1 MVAISQRSAT
11 TSLRARTSTQGAAL
25 NSGAA
30 LNPGTVTTRRTTST
44 APNKSNCSTELVPVG
59 SNLVVLRG
67 LIRRDPEF
75 RVLASGDELMS
86 PDLTVRSDEAP
97 AESVPVVWPNPAAAA
112 VKLVEGDDVVVV
124 GRIRRR
130 FFRAGG
136 STATRTEV
144 HAEKILSARSGVR
157 IRSVLEPR
165 VEDLNL

>member
-1 MVAISQRSAT
+1 MAAASQRRATPSLQGPASARSTAST
-11 TSLRARTSTQGAAL
+11 TSNFS
-25 NSGAA
+25 S
-30 LNPGTVTTRRTTST
+30 S
-44 APNKSNCSTELVPVG
+44 SSELVPAG

-86 PDLTVRSDEAP
+86 LDLTVRSGEAP

-112 VKLVEGDDVVVV
+112 VKFIEGDDVVVV

-144 HAEKILSARSGVR
+144 HADKILSARSGVR
-157 IRSVLEPR
+157 IRTALEPR

>member
-1 MVAISQRSAT
+1 MAATAQRSAT
-11 TSLRARTSTQGAAL
+11 PSPRGRALTKGTALTKGAAL
-25 NSGAA
+25 TK
-30 LNPGTVTTRRTTST
+30 GTASST
-44 APNKSNCSTELVPVG
+44 PNKSDCSAELVPVG

-67 LIRRDPEF
+67 FIRRDPEF

-86 PDLTVRSDEAP
+86 LDLTVRSGEAP

-112 VKLVEGDDVVVV
+112 VKFIEGDDVVVV

-144 HAEKILSARSGVR
+144 HADKILSARSGVR
-157 IRSVLEPR
+157 IRSALEPR

>member
-1 MVAISQRSAT
+1 MAAASQRRATPSLKGPASARSTAST
-11 TSLRARTSTQGAAL
+11 TS
-25 NSGAA
+25 NS
-30 LNPGTVTTRRTTST
+30 S
-44 APNKSNCSTELVPVG
+44 SSSSELVPAG

-86 PDLTVRSDEAP
+86 LDLTVRSGEAP

-112 VKLVEGDDVVVV
+112 VKFIEGDDVVVV

-144 HAEKILSARSGVR
+144 HADTILSARSGVR
-157 IRSVLEPR
+157 IRTALEPR

>member
-1 MVAISQRSAT
+1 MAATPQRSAK
-11 TSLRARTSTQGAAL
+11 TSRRDIASTL
-25 NSGAA
+25 
-30 LNPGTVTTRRTTST
+30 ST
-44 APNKSNCSTELVPVG
+44 ASVTPNASSGGTELVPAG

-67 LIRRDPEF
+67 LIRQDPEF

-86 PDLTVRSDEAP
+86 LDLTVRSGEAP
-97 AESVPVVWPNPAAAA
+97 AESVPVVWANPTATA

-144 HAEKILSARSGVR
+144 HADIILSARSGVR
-157 IRSVLEPR
+157 IRTALEPR

>member
-1 MVAISQRSAT
+1 MAATTQRSA
-11 TSLRARTSTQGAAL
+11 SPSRRGAA
-25 NSGAA
+25 S
-30 LNPGTVTTRRTTST
+30 TRST
-44 APNKSNCSTELVPVG
+44 ASDTLITSSCSTELVPAG

-86 PDLTVRSDEAP
+86 LDLTVRSDEGP

-112 VKLVEGDDVVVV
+112 VKFVEGDDVVVV

-144 HAEKILSARSGVR
+144 HADKILSARSGVR
-157 IRSVLEPR
+157 IRSALEPR
-165 VEDLNL
+165 VEELNL

>member
-1 MVAISQRSAT
+1 MAATTQRSA
-11 TSLRARTSTQGAAL
+11 SPSRRGAA
-25 NSGAA
+25 SI
-30 LNPGTVTTRRTTST
+30 PST
-44 APNKSNCSTELVPVG
+44 ASATLITSSASTELVPVG

-86 PDLTVRSDEAP
+86 LDLTVRSDEGP

-112 VKLVEGDDVVVV
+112 VKFVEGDDVVVV

-144 HAEKILSARSGVR
+144 HADKILSARSGVR
-157 IRSVLEPR
+157 IRTALEPR

>member
-1 MVAISQRSAT
+1 MAVTTQRSA
-11 TSLRARTSTQGAAL
+11 SPSRRGAA
-25 NSGAA
+25 S
-30 LNPGTVTTRRTTST
+30 TRST
-44 APNKSNCSTELVPVG
+44 ATTQSTASTRSTASVPLITSSASTELVPAG

-86 PDLTVRSDEAP
+86 LDLTVRLDEGP

-112 VKLVEGDDVVVV
+112 VKFVEGDDVVVV

-144 HAEKILSARSGVR
+144 HADKILSARSGVR
-157 IRSVLEPR
+157 IRSALEPR
-165 VEDLNL
+165 VEELNL

>member
-1 MVAISQRSAT
+1 MAATTQRSAAP
-11 TSLRARTSTQGAAL
+11 SRRGAA
-25 NSGAA
+25 S
-30 LNPGTVTTRRTTST
+30 TRST
-44 APNKSNCSTELVPVG
+44 ASDTLITSSCSTELVPAG

-86 PDLTVRSDEAP
+86 LDLTVRSDEGP

-112 VKLVEGDDVVVV
+112 VKFVEGDDVVVV

-144 HAEKILSARSGVR
+144 HADKILSARSGVR
-157 IRSVLEPR
+157 IRTALEPR

>member
-1 MVAISQRSAT
+1 MAATTQRSA
-11 TSLRARTSTQGAAL
+11 SPSRRGAA
-25 NSGAA
+25 S
-30 LNPGTVTTRRTTST
+30 TRST
-44 APNKSNCSTELVPVG
+44 ATTQSTASTRSTASVPLITSSASTELVPAG

-86 PDLTVRSDEAP
+86 LDLTVRLDEGP

-112 VKLVEGDDVVVV
+112 VKFVEGDDVVVV

-144 HAEKILSARSGVR
+144 HADKILSARSGVR
-157 IRSVLEPR
+157 IRTALEPR